1 MAQIN
6 IGLSKSL
13 YTRGLQCEK
22 SLWLKK
28 YKPAVL
34 TPPDEQLQAVFET
47 GNLVGD
53 KACELFPEGKEVP
66 YEGKNHAKNIE
77 LTQKLLSEGVKNIYE
92 ATFEYDGILVLIDV
106 FHQKEDGSFEIY
118 EVKSSTWH
126 SNKSIDDI
134 NHYIHDVSIQYY
146 VLNSL
151 RYNISDT

>member
-1 MAQIN
+1 MKKNDIN

-28 YKPAVL
+28 YNPEVL
-34 TPPDEQLQAVFET
+34 TPPDAQLQAVFET

-92 ATFEYDGILVLIDV
+92 ATFEYDGILVLIDI
-106 FHQKEDGSFEIY
+106 FHHFYLTNQHLPLYLFF
-118 EVKSSTWH
+118 
-126 SNKSIDDI
+126 
-134 NHYIHDVSIQYY
+134 QYFLY
-146 VLNSL
+146 AL
-151 RYNISDT
+151 YNLWV

>member
-28 YKPAVL
+28 YNPEVL
-34 TPPDEQLQAVFET
+34 TPPDAQLQAVFET

-92 ATFEYDGILVLIDV
+92 ATFEYDGILVLIDI

-118 EVKSSTWH
+118 EVKSQKESDD
-126 SNKSIDDI
+126 NYKDGKLID
-134 NHYIHDVSIQYY
+134 
-146 VLNSL
+146 
-151 RYNISDT
+151 